1 MSESEKVIA
10 EKDSSNNG
18 GNFDAFA
25 NANPHEES
33 TILHT
38 KNFALVAAILLEKGL
53 FKISLLVPVRFPL
66 WVGLFSIKLVVTRM
80 LYLCS

>member
-1 MSESEKVIA
+1 MSEIGEVIT
-10 EKDSSNNG
+10 EKDSSNDK

-25 NANPHEES
+25 NTNPHEES

-53 FKISLLVPVRFPL
+53 FKISLLVPVRYP
-66 WVGLFSIKLVVTRM
+66 R
-80 LYLCS
+80 